1 MPEGDIADSFSYLY
15 ALEMKMWYNM
25 EKVIKGAAQW
35 GIILAIMVLLAAC
48 NKTETVYPEGDRT
61 VLLYLAGDNNLSDDG
76 YNNLRSLCKGM
87 KGVAGRVV
95 IYFDPAGSAPCLMT
109 IRGGDNPVID
119 TVAFY
124 EEEDSADPAVLQR
137 VIGEMKLRYPS
148 DSYGL
153 ILWSHGMGW
162 FPVGYSFPGS
172 TSYRRA
178 DVPYIPTK
186 YFGQDTTLA
195 EGRGDSY
202 MEIADLAAALTGH
215 FDFIMFDACFMA
227 SVEVLYELRDKAD
240 YFIASPAEI
249 ISDGFPYEAAAPYFW
264 GGEED
269 LKQVCREYYNYY
281 ANHPN
286 VVYGEEWQSGMLA
299 LVKASEL
306 GALAQAAHQA
316 VGAVGESG
324 VGSVWRYPLLAFGL
338 PDVFYDLGDYV
349 NVMGTEEDKAAFR
362 EQLARTVVYKVA
374 TPKMF
379 GEEVPSDRYSGL
391 SCYIPQS
398 RWQDMNDFYST
409 LEWAQTVYG
418 Y

>member
-1 MPEGDIADSFSYLY
+1 
-15 ALEMKMWYNM
+15 MKMWYNM

-61 VLLYLAGDNNLSDDG
+61 VLFYLAGDNNLSDDG
-76 YNNLRSLCKGM
+76 YNNLRSLREGM

-109 IRGGDNPVID
+109 IKGSDSPVLD

>member
-1 MPEGDIADSFSYLY
+1 
-15 ALEMKMWYNM
+15 MWYNM

-61 VLLYLAGDNNLSDDG
+61 VLFYLAGDNNLSDDG
-76 YNNLRSLCKGM
+76 YNNLRSLREGM

-109 IRGGDNPVID
+109 GSAPCLMTIKGSDSPVLD

-153 ILWSHGMGW
+153 ILWSHGTGW
-162 FPVGYSFPGS
+162 FPEGYSFPGTIS
-172 TSYRRA
+172 SRRA
-178 DVPYIPTK
+178 DAPYIPTK
-186 YFGQDTTLA
+186 YFGQDDIPGDGT
-195 EGRGDSY
+195 GRSY

-240 YFIASPAEI
+240 YFVVSPAEI

-281 ANHPN
+281 ANHP
-286 VVYGEEWQSGMLA
+286 YGGSWQSGTLS

-316 VGAVGESG
+316 VGSVGESG
-324 VGSVWRYPLLAFGL
+324 VGSVWRYPLIATM

-349 NVMGTEEDKAAFR
+349 SVMGSGDGKAAFE
-362 EQLARTVVYKVA
+362 EQLARTVVYSRA
-374 TPKMF
+374 TS
-379 GEEVPSDRYSGL
+379 PSPVGK
-391 SCYIPQS
+391 
-398 RWQDMNDFYST
+398 T
-409 LEWAQTVYG
+409 
-418 Y
+418 

>member
-1 MPEGDIADSFSYLY
+1 
-15 ALEMKMWYNM
+15 MKMWYNM

-48 NKTETVYPEGDRT
+48 DKTETVYPEGDRT

-281 ANHPN
+281 ANHP
-286 VVYGEEWQSGMLA
+286 YGGSWQSGTLS

-316 VGAVGESG
+316 VGSVGESG

-398 RWQDMNDFYST
+398 RWQDMNGFYST

>member
-1 MPEGDIADSFSYLY
+1 
-15 ALEMKMWYNM
+15 MKMWYNM

-48 NKTETVYPEGDRT
+48 DKTETVYPEGDRT

-306 GALAQAAHQA
+306 GALAQAAHRA

-398 RWQDMNDFYST
+398 RWQDMNGFYST

>member
-1 MPEGDIADSFSYLY
+1 
-15 ALEMKMWYNM
+15 MKMWYNM

-48 NKTETVYPEGDRT
+48 DKTETVYPEGDRT

-306 GALAQAAHQA
+306 GALAQAAHRA

>member
-1 MPEGDIADSFSYLY
+1 
-15 ALEMKMWYNM
+15 MWYNM

-35 GIILAIMVLLAAC
+35 GIILAVMMLLAAC

-61 VLLYLAGDNNLSDDG
+61 VLMYMIGDNNLSSAG
-76 YNNLRSLCKGM
+76 YNNINSLLRGM

-109 IRGGDNPVID
+109 IKGSDSPVLD

-153 ILWSHGMGW
+153 ILWSHGTGW
-162 FPVGYSFPGS
+162 FPEGYENYPFPGS
-172 TSYRRA
+172 MSYRRTNQ
-178 DVPYIPTK
+178 PYIPTK
-186 YFGQDTTLA
+186 YFGQDATLA

-240 YFIASPAEI
+240 YFVASPAEI

-281 ANHPN
+281 ANHP
-286 VVYGEEWQSGMLA
+286 YGGSWQSGTLS

-316 VGAVGESG
+316 VGSVGESG
-324 VGSVWRYPLLAFGL
+324 VGSVWRYPLIATM

-349 NVMGTEEDKAAFR
+349 SVMGSGDGKAAFE

-374 TPKMF
+374 TRTF
-379 GEEVPSDRYSGL
+379 NGEEIPSDRYSGL
-391 SCYIPQS
+391 SCYILQS

>member
-1 MPEGDIADSFSYLY
+1 
-15 ALEMKMWYNM
+15 MWYNM

-48 NKTETVYPEGDRT
+48 DKTETVYPEGDRT

-306 GALAQAAHQA
+306 GALAQAAHRA

>member
-61 VLLYLAGDNNLSDDG
+61 VLLYLAGDNDLSGDG

-109 IRGGDNPVID
+109 IKGSDSPVLD

-153 ILWSHGMGW
+153 ILWSHGTGW
-162 FPVGYSFPGS
+162 FPEGYSFPGTIS
-172 TSYRRA
+172 SRRA
-178 DVPYIPTK
+178 DAPYIPTK
-186 YFGQDTTLA
+186 YFGQDDIPGDGT
-195 EGRGDSY
+195 GRSY

-227 SVEVLYELRDKAD
+227 SVEVLYELRDKAELIERFLQLVGFGD
-240 YFIASPAEI
+240 GAARFDIGGLSKDQRHEVISREWRHYVSRSMEEELDGIINEQNLKPGETRALVSEAFDIGGIPENGTEIASIMKPVSRFAK
-249 ISDGFPYEAAAPYFW
+249 GNP
-264 GGEED
+264 
-269 LKQVCREYYNYY
+269 
-281 ANHPN
+281 
-286 VVYGEEWQSGMLA
+286 YGEKRRR
-299 LVKASEL
+299 VIEL
-306 GALAQAAHQA
+306 LSAFYNRFRSLT
-316 VGAVGESG
+316 S
-324 VGSVWRYPLLAFGL
+324 RYPMETN
-338 PDVFYDLGDYV
+338 D
-349 NVMGTEEDKAAFR
+349 
-362 EQLARTVVYKVA
+362 
-374 TPKMF
+374 
-379 GEEVPSDRYSGL
+379 EV
-391 SCYIPQS
+391 
-398 RWQDMNDFYST
+398 
-409 LEWAQTVYG
+409 
-418 Y
+418 

>member
-1 MPEGDIADSFSYLY
+1 
-15 ALEMKMWYNM
+15 MKMWYNM

-153 ILWSHGMGW
+153 ILWSHGTGW
-162 FPVGYSFPGS
+162 FPEGYSFPGTIS
-172 TSYRRA
+172 SRRA
-178 DVPYIPTK
+178 DAPYIPTK
-186 YFGQDTTLA
+186 YFGQDDIPGDGT
-195 EGRGDSY
+195 GRSY

-324 VGSVWRYPLLAFGL
+324 VGSVWRYPLIATM

-349 NVMGTEEDKAAFR
+349 SVMGSGDGKAAFE

-374 TPKMF
+374 TRTF
-379 GEEVPSDRYSGL
+379 NGEEIPSGRYSGL

>member
-1 MPEGDIADSFSYLY
+1 
-15 ALEMKMWYNM
+15 M

>member
-1 MPEGDIADSFSYLY
+1 
-15 ALEMKMWYNM
+15 MWYNM

-240 YFIASPAEI
+240 YFVVSPAEI

-374 TPKMF
+374 TRTF
-379 GEEVPSDRYSGL
+379 NGEEIPSDRYSGL

>member
-1 MPEGDIADSFSYLY
+1 
-15 ALEMKMWYNM
+15 MWYNM

-61 VLLYLAGDNNLSDDG
+61 VLLYLAGDNDLEDDG
-76 YNNLRSLCKGM
+76 YDNINSLLKGM

-109 IRGGDNPVID
+109 IKGSDSPVLD

-153 ILWSHGMGW
+153 ILWSHGTGW
-162 FPVGYSFPGS
+162 FPEGYSSPGTIS
-172 TSYRRA
+172 SRRA
-178 DVPYIPTK
+178 DAPYIPTK
-186 YFGQDTTLA
+186 YFGRDDIPGDGT
-195 EGRGDSY
+195 GRSY
-202 MEIADLAAALTGH
+202 MEIADLAAVLTGH

-240 YFIASPAEI
+240 YFVASPAEI

-281 ANHPN
+281 ANHPI
-286 VVYGEEWQSGMLA
+286 GGSWQSGTLS

-306 GALAQAAHQA
+306 GALAQAARQA
-316 VGAVGESG
+316 VGSVGESG
-324 VGSVWRYPLLAFGL
+324 VGNVWRYPLLATM
-338 PDVFYDLGDYV
+338 PNVFYDLGDYV
-349 NVMGTEEDKAAFR
+349 NVMGNEDGKAAFE

>member
-1 MPEGDIADSFSYLY
+1 MPLNERKDLMKKMVRFMVKWAAVLVTALSVGACDEG
-15 ALEMKMWYNM
+15 E
-25 EKVIKGAAQW
+25 E
-35 GIILAIMVLLAAC
+35 
-48 NKTETVYPEGDRT
+48 VYPEGDRT
-61 VLLYLAGDNNLSDDG
+61 VLLYLAGDNNLYDDG
-76 YNNLRSLCKGM
+76 FDNIRSLREGM
-87 KGVAGRVV
+87 KGVVGRVV
-95 IYFDPAGSAPCLMT
+95 IYFDSRYSAPCLMT
-109 IRGGDNPVID
+109 IKGCDSPVLD

-153 ILWSHGMGW
+153 ILWSHGTGW
-162 FPVGYSFPGS
+162 FPEGYSFPGS
-172 TSYRRA
+172 TSYRRTNQ
-178 DVPYIPTK
+178 PYIPTK
-186 YFGQDTTLA
+186 YFGQDATLA

-227 SVEVLYELRDKAD
+227 SVEVLSELRDKAD

-281 ANHPN
+281 ANHP
-286 VVYGEEWQSGMLA
+286 YGGSWQSGTLA

-316 VGAVGESG
+316 VGSVGESG
-324 VGSVWRYPLLAFGL
+324 VGSVWRYPLIATM

-349 NVMGTEEDKAAFR
+349 SVMGSGDGKAAFE

>member
-1 MPEGDIADSFSYLY
+1 
-15 ALEMKMWYNM
+15 MKMWYNM

-61 VLLYLAGDNNLSDDG
+61 VLLYLAGDNDLEDDG
-76 YNNLRSLCKGM
+76 YDNINSLLKGM

-95 IYFDPAGSAPCLMT
+95 IYFDPKGSAPCLMT
-109 IRGGDNPVID
+109 IKGCDSPVLD

-153 ILWSHGMGW
+153 ILWSHGTGW
-162 FPVGYSFPGS
+162 FPEGYSFPGS
-172 TSYRRA
+172 TSYRRTNQ
-178 DVPYIPTK
+178 PYIPTK
-186 YFGQDTTLA
+186 YFGQDDIPGDGT
-195 EGRGDSY
+195 GRSY

-306 GALAQAAHQA
+306 GALAQAAHRA

>member
-1 MPEGDIADSFSYLY
+1 
-15 ALEMKMWYNM
+15 MKMWYNM

-61 VLLYLAGDNNLSDDG
+61 VLLYLAGDNDLEDDG
-76 YNNLRSLCKGM
+76 YDNINSLLKGM

-109 IRGGDNPVID
+109 IKGSDSPVLD

-153 ILWSHGMGW
+153 ILWSHGTGW
-162 FPVGYSFPGS
+162 FPEGYSFPGS

-178 DVPYIPTK
+178 DAPYIPTK
-186 YFGQDTTLA
+186 YFGQDATLA

-281 ANHPN
+281 ANHP
-286 VVYGEEWQSGMLA
+286 YGGSWQSGTLS

-306 GALAQAAHQA
+306 GALAQAARQA
-316 VGAVGESG
+316 VGSVGESG
-324 VGSVWRYPLLAFGL
+324 VGSVWRFPLIATM

-349 NVMGTEEDKAAFR
+349 SVMGSGDGKAAFE

-374 TPKMF
+374 TRTF
-379 GEEVPSDRYSGL
+379 NGEEIPSDRYSGL

>member
-1 MPEGDIADSFSYLY
+1 
-15 ALEMKMWYNM
+15 MKMWYNM

-76 YNNLRSLCKGM
+76 YNNLRSLREGM

-109 IRGGDNPVID
+109 IKGSDSPVLD

-172 TSYRRA
+172 TSYRRTNQ
-178 DVPYIPTK
+178 PYIPTK
-186 YFGQDTTLA
+186 YFGQDATLA

-281 ANHPN
+281 ANHPI
-286 VVYGEEWQSGMLA
+286 GGSWQSGTLS

-316 VGAVGESG
+316 VGSVGESG
-324 VGSVWRYPLLAFGL
+324 VGSVWRYPLSRLDL

-349 NVMGTEEDKAAFR
+349 NVMGNEDGKAAFR

-374 TPKMF
+374 TEKMF
-379 GEEVPSDRYSGL
+379 GEEIPSDRYSGL

-398 RWQDMNDFYST
+398 RWQNMNGFYST

>member
-1 MPEGDIADSFSYLY
+1 
-15 ALEMKMWYNM
+15 MWYNM

-61 VLLYLAGDNNLSDDG
+61 VLFYLAGDNNLSGDG
-76 YNNLRSLCKGM
+76 YNNLRSLREGM

-109 IRGGDNPVID
+109 IKGSDSPVLD

-153 ILWSHGMGW
+153 ILWSHGTGW
-162 FPVGYSFPGS
+162 FPEGYSFPGTIS
-172 TSYRRA
+172 SRRA
-178 DVPYIPTK
+178 DAPYIPTK
-186 YFGQDTTLA
+186 YFGQDDIPGDGT
-195 EGRGDSY
+195 GRSY

-324 VGSVWRYPLLAFGL
+324 VGSVWRYPLIATM

-349 NVMGTEEDKAAFR
+349 SVMGSGDGKAAFE

-374 TPKMF
+374 TRTF
-379 GEEVPSDRYSGL
+379 NGEEIPSGRYSGL

>member
-1 MPEGDIADSFSYLY
+1 
-15 ALEMKMWYNM
+15 MKMWYNM

-61 VLLYLAGDNNLSDDG
+61 VLFYLAGDNNLSGDG
-76 YNNLRSLCKGM
+76 YNNLRSLREGM

-109 IRGGDNPVID
+109 IKGSDSPVLD

-153 ILWSHGMGW
+153 ILWSHGTGW
-162 FPVGYSFPGS
+162 FPEGYSFPGS

-178 DVPYIPTK
+178 DAPYILTK
-186 YFGQDTTLA
+186 WFGQDAMLA

-240 YFIASPAEI
+240 YFVASPAEI
-249 ISDGFPYEAAAPYFW
+249 ISDGFPYETAAPYFW

-281 ANHPN
+281 ANHPKS
-286 VVYGEEWQSGMLA
+286 ELHRSGMLS

-316 VGAVGESG
+316 VGSVGESG
-324 VGSVWRYPLLAFGL
+324 VGSVWRYPLIATM

-349 NVMGTEEDKAAFR
+349 SVMGSGDGKAAFE

-374 TPKMF
+374 TRTF
-379 GEEVPSDRYSGL
+379 NGEEIPSDRYSGL

-398 RWQDMNDFYST
+398 RWQNMNDFYST
-409 LEWAQTVYG
+409 LEWAQIVYG

>member
-1 MPEGDIADSFSYLY
+1 
-15 ALEMKMWYNM
+15 MWYNM

-61 VLLYLAGDNNLSDDG
+61 VLLYLAGDNDLSGDG

-109 IRGGDNPVID
+109 IKGSDSPVLD

-153 ILWSHGMGW
+153 ILWSHGTGW
-162 FPVGYSFPGS
+162 FPEGYSFPGTIS
-172 TSYRRA
+172 SRRA
-178 DVPYIPTK
+178 DAPYIPTK
-186 YFGQDTTLA
+186 YFGRDDIPGDGT
-195 EGRGDSY
+195 GRSY

-240 YFIASPAEI
+240 YFVASPAEI
-249 ISDGFPYEAAAPYFW
+249 ITDGFPYQTAARYFW

-269 LKQVCREYYNYY
+269 LKQVCRAYYDYY
-281 ANHPN
+281 ANHPKGGN
-286 VVYGEEWQSGMLA
+286 WRSGTLS

-316 VGAVGESG
+316 VGSVGESG
-324 VGSVWRYPLLAFGL
+324 VGSVWRYPLIATM

-349 NVMGTEEDKAAFR
+349 SVMGSGDGKAAFE

-374 TPKMF
+374 TRTF
-379 GEEVPSDRYSGL
+379 NGEEIPSDRYSGL
-391 SCYIPQS
+391 SCYIPQF

>member
-1 MPEGDIADSFSYLY
+1 
-15 ALEMKMWYNM
+15 MKMWYNM

-48 NKTETVYPEGDRT
+48 DKTETVYPEGDRT

-153 ILWSHGMGW
+153 ILWSHGLGW

-306 GALAQAAHQA
+306 GALAQAAHRA

-398 RWQDMNDFYST
+398 RWQDMNGFYST

>member
-61 VLLYLAGDNNLSDDG
+61 VLFYLAGDNNLSGDG
-76 YNNLRSLCKGM
+76 YNNINSLLRGM

-109 IRGGDNPVID
+109 IKGSDSPVLD
-119 TVAFY
+119 TVALY
-124 EEEDSADPAVLQR
+124 EEENSADPAVLQR

-153 ILWSHGMGW
+153 ILWSHGTGW
-162 FPVGYSFPGS
+162 FPEGYSSPGS

-178 DVPYIPTK
+178 NQPYIPTK
-186 YFGQDTTLA
+186 WFGQDATLA

-240 YFIASPAEI
+240 YFVASPAEI

-281 ANHPN
+281 ANHPKS
-286 VVYGEEWQSGMLA
+286 ELHRSGMLS

-316 VGAVGESG
+316 VGSVGESG
-324 VGSVWRYPLLAFGL
+324 VGSVWRYPLSRLDL

-349 NVMGTEEDKAAFR
+349 NVMGGDGKAAFE
-362 EQLARTVVYKVA
+362 EQLARTVVYKVT

-379 GEEVPSDRYSGL
+379 GEEIPSDRYSGL

>member
-61 VLLYLAGDNNLSDDG
+61 VLFYLAGDNNLSGDG
-76 YNNLRSLCKGM
+76 YNNLRSLREGM

-109 IRGGDNPVID
+109 IKGSDSPVLD

-153 ILWSHGMGW
+153 ILWSHGTGW
-162 FPVGYSFPGS
+162 FPEGYSFPGS

-178 DVPYIPTK
+178 DAPYILTK
-186 YFGQDTTLA
+186 WFGQDAMLA

-240 YFIASPAEI
+240 YFVASPAEI
-249 ISDGFPYEAAAPYFW
+249 ISDGFPYETAAPYFW

-281 ANHPN
+281 ANHPKS
-286 VVYGEEWQSGMLA
+286 ELHRSGMLS

-316 VGAVGESG
+316 VGSVGESG
-324 VGSVWRYPLLAFGL
+324 VGSVWRYPLIATM

-349 NVMGTEEDKAAFR
+349 SVMGSGDGKAAFE

-374 TPKMF
+374 TRTF
-379 GEEVPSDRYSGL
+379 NGEEIPSDRYSGL

-398 RWQDMNDFYST
+398 RWQNMNDFYST
-409 LEWAQTVYG
+409 LEWAQIVYG